1 MIGTNVLTSLVRR
14 KVSGTSV
21 LTSLVR
27 RKVSG
32 TSVFIIVW

>member
-32 TSVFIIVW
+32 T